1 MNKKVDPVIVEV
13 IRNLLLSIADETNTV
28 IIKSAYSTNIKER
41 RDNTVAIM
49 DGDGNVVSANVPHQ
63 NRYGSFDEHA
73 EQWDGWTTLVWTV
86 VESHDPDNPGDKT
99 LDYSMH
105 GFPGAV
111 AYNVAGRPFV
121 VDSS

>member
-49 DGDGNVVSANVPHQ
+49 DGDGNVVAQ
-63 NRYGSFDEHA
+63 
-73 EQWDGWTTLVWTV
+73 
-86 VESHDPDNPGDKT
+86 VESSIPILLATSLYMAK
-99 LDYSMH
+99 
-105 GFPGAV
+105 
-111 AYNVAGRPFV
+111 NVIRKFGKENTEKNIER
-121 VDSS
+121 